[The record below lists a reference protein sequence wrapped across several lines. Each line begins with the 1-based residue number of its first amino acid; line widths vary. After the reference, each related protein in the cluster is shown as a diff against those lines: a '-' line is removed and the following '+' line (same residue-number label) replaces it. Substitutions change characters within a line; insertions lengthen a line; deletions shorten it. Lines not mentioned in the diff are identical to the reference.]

1 MSRVAWLDASGQSQ
15 DEDEGGDEEEDAGEG
30 GDEDEDRRKLQ
41 AVAGYSVTLTVTD
54 EAGDEGEDADEDRRL
69 QAGGDLRR
77 TPDKGKKHD
86 ARTVAALSRC

>member
-1 MSRVAWLDASGQSQ
+1 M
-15 DEDEGGDEEEDAGEG
+15 
-30 GDEDEDRRKLQ
+30 
-41 AVAGYSVTLTVTD
+41 TLTVAD

-86 ARTVAALSRC
+86 ARTVAGLCRGEDSASLRFADLAAAGARLFVKPVL

>member
-15 DEDEGGDEEEDAGEG
+15 DEDEEGGDEEEDAGEA
-30 GDEDEDRRKLQ
+30 GDEDADADEDRRKLQ

-69 QAGGDLRR
+69 QAGGDLFYM
-77 TPDKGKKHD
+77 
-86 ARTVAALSRC
+86 